1 MNCLLN
7 THTHASCVKTLKS
20 KGKYQKR
27 KKSCLHLSFIH
38 KSVKKKYCLLLCS
51 ALNAVRWQHTD
62 THVKCK
68 NQLQSQPTKR
78 VAARNLPGHFCGCHR
93 QPVSVAAAAT
103 AASAASAASTQSVRA
118 TYAAVDPESQPQSCC
133 T

>member
-1 MNCLLN
+1 MNDRKEKKG
-7 THTHASCVKTLKS
+7 CV
-20 KGKYQKR
+20 
-27 KKSCLHLSFIH
+27 HLSAIH
-38 KSVKKKYCLLLCS
+38 KSVKQKYCLLLCA
-51 ALNAVRWQHTD
+51 ALNVVRCQHTD

-93 QPVSVAAAAT
+93 QPVSVAATAT
-103 AASAASAASTQSVRA
+103 ATDASALSVRA

>member
-1 MNCLLN
+1 MNCELFIE
-7 THTHASCVKTLKS
+7 HIHVKTLKS
-20 KGKYQKR
+20 KGKRQKR
-27 KKSCLHLSFIH
+27 KKCCLHLSAIH

-51 ALNAVRWQHTD
+51 ALNAVRWHHTD
-62 THVKCK
+62 TYVKCK

-93 QPVSVAAAAT
+93 QPVSAVS
-103 AASAASAASTQSVRA
+103 AASAASAQSVRA
-118 TYAAVDPESQPQSCC
+118 TYATVDPESQPQSCC